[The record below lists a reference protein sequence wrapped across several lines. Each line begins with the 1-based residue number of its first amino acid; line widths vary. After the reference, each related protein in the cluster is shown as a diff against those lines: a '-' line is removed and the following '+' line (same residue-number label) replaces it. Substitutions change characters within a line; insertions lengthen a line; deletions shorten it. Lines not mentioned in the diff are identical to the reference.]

1 MFEFDKYEPHR
12 RSIPLIASSGPSLPP
27 VEVEGAAFLLWS
39 EHCIECAAPA
49 CYSSCDLYVPR
60 PDGRCRRFAFG
71 MGPNEVFAGP
81 RGPGAEIVFG
91 RWAKLEARGN
101 TRLIPAGRL
110 PIVERAASV
119 MCRVLDAAGRLMA
132 PVARDRRWNYL
143 AFALFERLNA
153 AVHRLGAK
161 QRPNAFVVDLY
172 NPGDKDVSFLLSMIA
187 YAPPGGRYLAPEAV
201 PAPFRKRLTIA
212 PGRFRQIIP
221 SDEFGHV
228 TDSGLPFNIALTP
241 QGEDGSHVVVIQLD
255 LVRLPPSTRPAREQP
270 PDRPPKDG
278 RKIPAAKCVVFDL
291 DHTLWEGTLLE
302 TDDVRLRPVVPGL
315 LKTLDERGILLSIAS
330 KNAHDHAMAKLR
342 EFGLDEYFIYPKIN
356 WGSKSENVKRIAKD
370 IDIGL
375 DTFVF
380 VDDNPF
386 ELEEVAQA
394 LGVVECVPVGE
405 LDRLLASPRL
415 QGSASPE
422 ARTRRALYRTAM
434 VRAEAQA
441 AFGDDYLAFLKASD
455 IRVTIRPDR
464 PEDFERVSEL
474 VQRTNQLNFS
484 GHKYTREELLRR
496 FDNPAVER
504 YVIACRD
511 RYGDY
516 GTVGFCMASRDGT
529 VVRIEDLMLSCRVQ
543 GKYIEAAL
551 FGFLCTTQHP
561 PATRVLVNFR
571 KTDRNVPAQH
581 VLAKLGFA
589 LESEGPLSRDVSD
602 GTFAVDCLT
611 IEAS

>member
-12 RSIPLIASSGPSLPP
+12 RSIPLTVSSGPSLPP
-27 VEVEGAAFLLWS
+27 VEVESAAFLLWS

-71 MGPNEVFAGP
+71 MGPNVALAGP
-81 RGPGAEIVFG
+81 RGPAAEIVFG

-101 TRLIPAGRL
+101 ARLIGEGRL
-110 PIVERAASV
+110 KAVERAASV
-119 MCRVLDAAGRLMA
+119 ICGVLDSAGRLLA
-132 PVARDRRWNYL
+132 PLMRDRRWTYL
-143 AFALFERLNA
+143 GFALFERLNA
-153 AVHRLGAK
+153 MVHRMGSRS
-161 QRPNAFVVDLY
+161 RPDAFVLDLY

-187 YAPPGGRYLAPEAV
+187 YTPPGGRYLAPEAV
-201 PAPFRKRLTIA
+201 PSPFRRRVTVP
-212 PGRFRQIIP
+212 PGRFREIIP
-221 SDEFGHV
+221 SEEFRHV

-255 LVRLPPSTRPAREQP
+255 LVRLAASARPSPAPPAAKRGGTL
-270 PDRPPKDG
+270 
-278 RKIPAAKCVVFDL
+278 PAAKCVVFDL
-291 DHTLWEGTLLE
+291 DHTLWEGVLLE
-302 TDDVRLRPVVPGL
+302 TDRVRLRSVVPGL

-375 DTFVF
+375 DTFIF

-386 ELEEVAQA
+386 ELEEVRQA
-394 LGVVECVPVGE
+394 LGVVECVPVEE
-405 LDRLLASPRL
+405 LERLLAHPRL

-422 ARTRRALYRTAM
+422 ARNRRALYRTAM
-434 VRAEAQA
+434 VRSEAQA

-455 IRVTIRPDR
+455 IRLTVRPDR
-464 PEDFERVSEL
+464 PEDFERVAEL

-484 GHKYTREELLRR
+484 GRKYTREELLKR
-496 FDNPAVER
+496 FDNPALER

-516 GTVGFCMASRDGT
+516 GTVGFCMAVREGT
-529 VVRIEDLMLSCRVQ
+529 TVRIEDLMLSCRVQ
-543 GKYIEAAL
+543 GKYIEPAL
-551 FGFLCTTQHP
+551 FGYLCERQDP
-561 PATRVLVNFR
+561 PATRLLVNFK
-571 KTDRNVPAQH
+571 KTDRNLPAQH
-581 VLAKLGFA
+581 VLAKLGFD
-589 LESEGPLSRDVSD
+589 LDSEGPLSRDVSA
-602 GTFAVDCLT
+602 GTFAVDCIT
-611 IEAS
+611 IEPS